1 MSRRLNTFPDPEP
14 AVTAAW
20 SDGAASAAKDSGW
33 TSYHCTLATP
43 LYGGGVTAGQVD
55 QEMPIRTAALRGQLR
70 FWWRV
75 ACGPFENSQAMF
87 KRECAIW
94 GGIAAQGPT
103 ASRVRI
109 RVRNVGPVEV
119 KPAFRYPPDPNAPG
133 RLKSFPFVEPW
144 AEGYAVFSAQGT
156 LTRNRM
162 GFEEA
167 PRDLAQKGVA
177 FDLRLSLASR
187 LDDKQRGEVETALRW
202 WASFGGIGAR
212 TRRGLGAVQ
221 VSDLAPVPAAEVEAR
236 GGRLVLRPAV
246 GDATAAWKAGVA
258 RLKEFR
264 QGLKVGRNPSTP
276 PSRSPAGRSLW
287 PEADTLRALSGAAD
301 PRHAKRLVTV
311 DAFPRAAFGLPIVF
325 HFNTYTDP
333 GDPGDHVLEPADASR
348 DDKRDRLASPLIIR
362 PYWTGTRWQPMALL
376 LPGWEANISQPL
388 KLKGKPYRAPHW
400 PADAG
405 ARHTMATAVG
415 PLKGRG
421 DDALSAFM
429 HFFTEV

>member
-14 AVTAAW
+14 AVVAAW
-20 SDGAASAAKDSGW
+20 SDGAGPATETGW
-33 TSYHCTLATP
+33 TAYRCTLVTP

-55 QEMPIRTAALRGQLR
+55 REMPIRTASLRGQLR
-70 FWWRV
+70 FWWRI
-75 ACGPFENSQAMF
+75 ACGPVQDSQAMF

-94 GGIAAQGPT
+94 GGIGDKGPT
-103 ASRVRI
+103 ASRVKI
-109 RVRNVGPVEV
+109 RVRNVSPVEV

-133 RLKSFPFVEPW
+133 KLKSFPFVESW
-144 AEGYAVFSAQGT
+144 AEGYAVFSAQGK
-156 LTRNRM
+156 LTKNRM

-167 PRDLAQKGVA
+167 PKELAQKGVSFEILLA
-177 FDLRLSLASR
+177 LSAALS
-187 LDDKQRGEVETALRW
+187 DQQRAEVETALRW

-221 VSDLAPVPAAEVEAR
+221 VTGLTPVAAAEVESH
-236 GGRLVLRPAV
+236 GGQLVLRPSS

-258 RLKEFR
+258 RLKDFR
-264 QGLKVGRNPSTP
+264 QGLEVGRNPPTP

-287 PEADTLRALSGAAD
+287 PEADTLRTLSGAAD

-333 GDPGDHVLEPADASR
+333 GDPGDHVLEPADISP

-376 LPGWEANISQPL
+376 LPGWEARISQPL
-388 KLKGKPYRAPHW
+388 KLKGKAYGAPHW
-400 PADAG
+400 PADTG
-405 ARHTMATAVG
+405 PRHTMAAAVG
-415 PLKGRG
+415 PLNGRG

-429 HFFTEV
+429 QFFREV